1 MNLGHTLDLLV
12 AGIVLILLFVATYS
26 QRRTWVTLGSTA
38 LTIVLVA
45 GCVFFSTAQGPS
57 QIHKGLAQ
65 LAKKLPSGWDRPALE
80 LTTALEQASTSL
92 ASARK
97 EAGAR
102 EPQPIL
108 TASTADWFTADWF
121 SWGAWFK
128 AEQPAEQTAAPNAEQ
143 KAEPPA
149 EQTAAPEIEPEPEA
163 LPQIEPVTN
172 TGSAPIQWLLDAPT
186 ARDTF
191 MLTGAN
197 LSDQPLENI
206 RAVLKPDSGGGALPL
221 TLTVAGEKS
230 AAVPA
235 GARFGLETETLTP
248 GEAKQLGGAI
258 LSFAYTQAGRRKTS
272 IMYLTPPMLAE
283 RVAGDAEASPPISA
297 R

>member
-57 QIHKGLAQ
+57 QIHKGLTQ
-65 LAKKLPSGWDRPALE
+65 LAKKLPPGWDRPALE

-97 EAGAR
+97 ETGAR
-102 EPQPIL
+102 EPPPVL
-108 TASTADWFTADWF
+108 TASTADWF

-128 AEQPAEQTAAPNAEQ
+128 AEQPAEQTDAPNTEQ
-143 KAEPPA
+143 KVEPAA
-149 EQTAAPEIEPEPEA
+149 EQTAAPEA
-163 LPQIEPVTN
+163 D

-186 ARDTF
+186 TTDTF

-197 LSDQPLENI
+197 ASDQPLEDI

-221 TLTVAGEKS
+221 TLTVAGEDS

-235 GARFGLETETLTP
+235 GARFGLVAETLTP
-248 GEAKQLGGAI
+248 DEAKQLGGAI
-258 LSFAYTQAGRRKTS
+258 LSFAYAQGGRRKTS

-283 RVAGDAEASPPISA
+283 RVAGGAEASPPVSA

>member
-12 AGIVLILLFVATYS
+12 AGIVLVLLFVATYS

-38 LTIVLVA
+38 LSIVLVA

-65 LAKKLPSGWDRPALE
+65 LAKKLPPGWDRPALD
-80 LTTALEQASTSL
+80 LATALERASTSL
-92 ASARK
+92 ASGK
-97 EAGAR
+97 DAGPR
-102 EPQPIL
+102 EPKPLL
-108 TASTADWFTADWF
+108 TATAADWF

-128 AEQPAEQTAAPNAEQ
+128 TEQATEQTTAPTPEE
-143 KAEPPA
+143 KEAEPFADHGPA
-149 EQTAAPEIEPEPEA
+149 LDPEV
-163 LPQIEPVTN
+163 EPVAD
-172 TGSAPIQWLLDAPT
+172 TGSAPIQWLLDAP
-186 ARDTF
+186 AASDTL

-197 LSDQPLENI
+197 VSDQPLEDI
-206 RAVLKPDSGGGALPL
+206 RAVLKPDAGGGALPL
-221 TLTVAGEKS
+221 TLTVAGEDS

-235 GARFGLETETLTP
+235 GARFGLVAEALTAD
-248 GEAKQLGGAI
+248 EVKQLGGAI
-258 LSFAYTQAGRRKTS
+258 LSVAYAQGGRRKTS

-283 RVAGDAEASPPISA
+283 RVAGDAEPSPPVTA

>member
-12 AGIVLILLFVATYS
+12 AGIVLVLLFVATYS

-65 LAKKLPSGWDRPALE
+65 LAKKLPPGWDRPALD
-80 LTTALEQASTSL
+80 LATALERASTSL
-92 ASARK
+92 ASRK
-97 EAGAR
+97 DAGPR
-102 EPQPIL
+102 EPKPVL
-108 TASTADWFTADWF
+108 TATAADWF

-128 AEQPAEQTAAPNAEQ
+128 TEQATEQTTAPTPEE
-143 KAEPPA
+143 KEAEPFADHGPA
-149 EQTAAPEIEPEPEA
+149 LDPEV
-163 LPQIEPVTN
+163 EPVAD
-172 TGSAPIQWLLDAPT
+172 TGSAPIQWLLDAP
-186 ARDTF
+186 AASDTL

-197 LSDQPLENI
+197 VSDQPLEDI
-206 RAVLKPDSGGGALPL
+206 RAVLKPDAGGGALPL
-221 TLTVAGEKS
+221 TLTVAGEDS

-235 GARFGLETETLTP
+235 GARFGLVAEALTAD
-248 GEAKQLGGAI
+248 EVKQLGGPI
-258 LSFAYTQAGRRKTS
+258 LSVAYAQGGRRKTS

-283 RVAGDAEASPPISA
+283 RVAGDAEPSPPVTA

>member
-12 AGIVLILLFVATYS
+12 AGIVLVLLFVATYS

-38 LTIVLVA
+38 LSIVLVA

-65 LAKKLPSGWDRPALE
+65 LAKKLPPGWDRPALE
-80 LTTALEQASTSL
+80 LATALEQASTSL
-92 ASARK
+92 ASRK
-97 EAGAR
+97 DAGPR
-102 EPQPIL
+102 EPKPVL
-108 TASTADWFTADWF
+108 TATAADWF

-128 AEQPAEQTAAPNAEQ
+128 AEQATEETAAPDPEEE
-143 KAEPPA
+143 AEPVADHEPA
-149 EQTAAPEIEPEPEA
+149 LDPEA
-163 LPQIEPVTN
+163 EPVAD
-172 TGSAPIQWLLDAPT
+172 TGSAPIQWLLDAP
-186 ARDTF
+186 AASDTF

-197 LSDQPLENI
+197 VSDQPLEDI
-206 RAVLKPDSGGGALPL
+206 RAVLKPDAGGGVLPL
-221 TLTVAGEKS
+221 TLTVAGADS

-235 GARFGLETETLTP
+235 GARFGLVAEALTP
-248 GEAKQLGGAI
+248 DEVRQLGGAI
-258 LSFAYTQAGRRKTS
+258 LSVAYAQGGRRKTS

-283 RVAGDAEASPPISA
+283 RVAGDAEPSSPVSA

>member
-97 EAGAR
+97 EAAAR
-102 EPQPIL
+102 EPQPVL
-108 TASTADWFTADWF
+108 TASAADWF

-128 AEQPAEQTAAPNAEQ
+128 AVPAAEHTAEQ

-149 EQTAAPEIEPEPEA
+149 EQTAAPEEPEPEA
-163 LPQIEPVTN
+163 EPVAD

-186 ARDTF
+186 ATDTF

-197 LSDQPLENI
+197 VSDQPLEDI

-221 TLTVAGEKS
+221 TLTVAGEDS

-235 GARFGLETETLTP
+235 GARFGLVAETLTP
-248 GEAKQLGGAI
+248 DEARQLGGAI
-258 LSFAYTQAGRRKTS
+258 LSFAYAQGGRRKTS

-283 RVAGDAEASPPISA
+283 RVAGDAEASPPSVPA
-297 R
+297 SHRSDLLGLH

>member
-65 LAKKLPSGWDRPALE
+65 LAKKLPAGWDRPALE

-102 EPQPIL
+102 EPQPVL
-108 TASTADWFTADWF
+108 SASTADWF

-128 AEQPAEQTAAPNAEQ
+128 AEQTAEQ
-143 KAEPPA
+143 KAEPGA
-149 EQTAAPEIEPEPEA
+149 EQRNSPEPEA
-163 LPQIEPVTN
+163 EPQIEPVAD
-172 TGSAPIQWLLDAPT
+172 TGSAPIQWLLDAPAASET
-186 ARDTF
+186 LT
-191 MLTGAN
+191 LTGAN
-197 LSDQPLENI
+197 VSDQPLEDI

-221 TLTVAGEKS
+221 TLTVAGEDS

-235 GARFGLETETLTP
+235 GARFGLVAETLTP
-248 GEAKQLGGAI
+248 DEAKQLGGAI
-258 LSFAYTQAGRRKTS
+258 LSFAYAQGGRRKTS

-283 RVAGDAEASPPISA
+283 RVAGDAEASSSVSA

>member
-65 LAKKLPSGWDRPALE
+65 LAKKLPAGWDRPALE

-92 ASARK
+92 ASARM

-102 EPQPIL
+102 EPPPVL
-108 TASTADWFTADWF
+108 TASTANWFSADWF
-121 SWGAWFK
+121 SWGTWFK
-128 AEQPAEQTAAPNAEQ
+128 AEQPAEQTAAPNTEQ
-143 KAEPPA
+143 KVEPAA
-149 EQTAAPEIEPEPEA
+149 EQTAAPVTEPEPEA
-163 LPQIEPVTN
+163 EPVAD

-186 ARDTF
+186 TTDTF

-197 LSDQPLENI
+197 VSDQPLEDI

-221 TLTVAGEKS
+221 TLTVAGENS

-235 GARFGLETETLTP
+235 GAHFGLVAETLTP
-248 GEAKQLGGAI
+248 DEVRQLGGAI
-258 LSFAYTQAGRRKTS
+258 LSFAYAQGGRRKTS

-283 RVAGDAEASPPISA
+283 RVAGDAEASPPVSA

>member
-12 AGIVLILLFVATYS
+12 AGIVLVLLFVATYS

-38 LTIVLVA
+38 LTNVLVA

-65 LAKKLPSGWDRPALE
+65 LAKKLPPGWDRPALD
-80 LTTALEQASTSL
+80 LATALERASTSL
-92 ASARK
+92 ASRK
-97 EAGAR
+97 DAGPR
-102 EPQPIL
+102 EPKPLL
-108 TASTADWFTADWF
+108 TATAADWF

-128 AEQPAEQTAAPNAEQ
+128 TEQATEQTTAPTPEE
-143 KAEPPA
+143 KEAEPVADHGPA
-149 EQTAAPEIEPEPEA
+149 LDPEV
-163 LPQIEPVTN
+163 EPVAD
-172 TGSAPIQWLLDAPT
+172 TGSAPIQWLLDAP
-186 ARDTF
+186 AASDTL

-197 LSDQPLENI
+197 VSDQPLEDI
-206 RAVLKPDSGGGALPL
+206 RAVLKPDAGGGALPL
-221 TLTVAGEKS
+221 TLTVAGEDS

-235 GARFGLETETLTP
+235 GARFGLVAEALTAD
-248 GEAKQLGGAI
+248 EVKQLGGAI
-258 LSFAYTQAGRRKTS
+258 LSVAYAQGGRRKTS

-283 RVAGDAEASPPISA
+283 RVAGDAEPSPPVTA